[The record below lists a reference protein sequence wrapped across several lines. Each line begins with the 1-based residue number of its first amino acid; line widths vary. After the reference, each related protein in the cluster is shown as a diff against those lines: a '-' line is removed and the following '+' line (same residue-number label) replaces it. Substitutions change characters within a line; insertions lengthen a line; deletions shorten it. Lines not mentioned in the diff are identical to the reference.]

1 MLVSNCFRGIR
12 LTRHVN
18 CRQIRTLAP
27 QAYALIAGSAK
38 TLINTAGRKLFGPT
52 SDEIVRDVDL
62 GDKYCLITGAN
73 GGLGLEMTRC
83 LNERDAHVL
92 MACRNTYAANFAS
105 KKVCKNLDRLST
117 GEVNLASLRSVKNFT
132 DRLVAEDKKFDIV
145 ILNAGV
151 FGIPRT
157 ITEDGLETIFQVNYL
172 SQIYMLMNIEK
183 LLSPNAR
190 IVFLTSESHRY
201 VNWPLEKRLLP
212 TEEMFS
218 LPASE
223 YTSIKAFNVSKL
235 CCIFAMHYLGYRWM
249 NTGRSVFSGTPGSFI
264 RTNLCSNWWVY
275 ELLYMGLQPFNK
287 SISQAAATP
296 LYCAT
301 APELEGMTAVHFK
314 NCKRC
319 EESELALDSHLSFRL
334 FDMTL
339 RMIDERVRH
348 FESPL
353 LEAKE
358 KSKPEQTEKVAK
370 EPIEDDLISS
380 YSG

>member
-12 LTRHVN
+12 LSKHINSRH
-18 CRQIRTLAP
+18 IRSLAP
-27 QAYALIAGSAK
+27 QAYTVIERSAK
-38 TLINTAGRKLFGPT
+38 TVMNTAERKLFGPT
-52 SDEIVRDVDL
+52 GEEIVRDVEL

-83 LNERDAHVL
+83 LNARGAHVL
-92 MACRNTYAANFAS
+92 MACRNTYAATFAS
-105 KKVCKNLDRLST
+105 KKVCKNLDRLSI

-132 DRLVAEDKKFDIV
+132 DWLVAEDKKFDVV

-157 ITEDGLETIFQVNYL
+157 LTEDGLETIFQVNYL

-183 LLSPNAR
+183 LLAPNAR

-201 VNWPLEKRLLP
+201 VYWPLEKRLMP

-218 LPASE
+218 LPANE
-223 YTSIKAFNVSKL
+223 YTSIKAFNISKL

-249 NTGRSVFSGTPGSFI
+249 NTGRSVFSATPGSFI
-264 RTNLCSNWWVY
+264 KTKLCRNWWVY
-275 ELLYMGLQPFNK
+275 ELLYTTMQPFNK
-287 SISQAAATP
+287 SIPQAAATP

-301 APELEGMTAVHFK
+301 SPELDGMTAVHFK
-314 NCKRC
+314 NCKRSA
-319 EESELALDSHLSFRL
+319 ESDLALDSHLSFRL

-339 RMIDERVRH
+339 RMVDERVRH

-353 LEAKE
+353 LEGKG
-358 KSKPEQTEKVAK
+358 KPKPEKTEKVSK
-370 EPIEDDLISS
+370 EPVEDDLISN
-380 YSG
+380 YSC